1 MRSQNKNART
11 ALVTGDARHQPRFAS
26 LSCALIVAV
35 AYAGTMIAVAAHLPR
50 EAFEPLSDVFILSI
64 GLIGVWRYG
73 WWLTHFV
80 RSAIYRRFHFPR
92 LRRAA
97 DALAR
102 KGHGPG
108 HIFVLSTSYRMAPQV
123 TYAVYDAVIANALDY
138 GVPTTVFAS
147 VSDRSDVD
155 VLRQVMAARGHPSL
169 VEIRYMFQR
178 GDGKRSAMAEVLR
191 AIARIGVGPDDLVV
205 FMDGDIRLP
214 ASTFRRSMPFFFL
227 EDDLGAV
234 TTDNGAI
241 VDGGNFTREWY
252 DLRYAQR
259 HMLMSSTAL
268 SRRVL
273 VLTGRYSVVR
283 AGLCTSKDFIA
294 RVERDHIEHR
304 RFGTVTFLS
313 GDDKSTWFCL
323 LEWGWA
329 MRYLP
334 DVKVFG
340 FEQLTDPVRFFSSTT
355 DLMRRWFG
363 NMFRT
368 SGRAIRLGPRRMGLF
383 TWWCL
388 VDQRLSVWTTLVG
401 PTIAV
406 ALTVFVRPS
415 FGIAYLL
422 WVMATRLLASL
433 LLALGRGRF
442 SPLWPLLLYY
452 NQVAGAAL
460 KSHVSFHFDRQR
472 WTRQD
477 ISGAQISDPRIA
489 RQVLRESTALHAAA
503 VLLLV
508 SAATFAS
515 GALTVPE
522 LGIWA
527 RAMAE
532 SGQTAE
538 DERLRTAFQ
547 EAGRGASL
555 RLRSDAEPVRWH
567 TLESQAPA
575 PRSGAGL
582 RAAHI
587 AFAGMPAER
596 FDAAGGARAGQDTA
610 LHFGSWPLACRLGD
624 RVTPEHTSPRPSA
637 LSAGGLQ

>member
-1 MRSQNKNART
+1 MGAQNRKLRT
-11 ALVTGDARHQPRFAS
+11 LPVTDDARFQPSFAS
-26 LSCALIVAV
+26 PSCALIVAF
-35 AYAGTMIAVAAHLPR
+35 AYAFTMIVTAAHLPR

-64 GLIGVWRYG
+64 GLIGVWRYS

-80 RSAIYRRFHFPR
+80 RSVIYRRFHFPR

-97 DALAR
+97 DAVAR
-102 KGHGPG
+102 KGYKPG
-108 HIFVLSTSYRMAPQV
+108 HVFVLSTSYRMAPQV

-155 VLRQVMAARGHPSL
+155 VLQQVMAARGHPSQ
-169 VEIRYMFQR
+169 VEMRYMFQR
-178 GDGKRSAMAEVLR
+178 GDGKRSAMAEILR

-227 EDDLGAV
+227 EDDLGAL
-234 TTDNGAI
+234 TTDNGAL
-241 VDGGNFTREWY
+241 VDGGDFTREWY

-259 HMLMSSTAL
+259 HMLMSSTGL

-273 VLTGRYSVVR
+273 VLTGRYSLVR
-283 AGLCTSKDFIA
+283 ADLCTSKDFIA
-294 RVERDHIEHR
+294 RVERDHIEHK

-329 MRYLP
+329 MRYVP

-340 FEQLTDPVRFFSSTT
+340 FERLTNPDRFFSSTL

-401 PTIAV
+401 PTVAI
-406 ALTVFVRPS
+406 ALTIFVRPS
-415 FGIAYLL
+415 FGLAYLL
-422 WVMATRLLASL
+422 WIMSTRLLASL
-433 LLALGRGRF
+433 LLGLGRGRF

-472 WTRQD
+472 WTRQN
-477 ISGAQISDPRIA
+477 ISGAQIRDPRIA
-489 RQVLRESTALHAAA
+489 RRVLRESTAMHAAA

-515 GALTVPE
+515 GALQVPDF
-522 LGIWA
+522 GIWA
-527 RAMAE
+527 RSLAA
-532 SGQTAE
+532 GGAHAN
-538 DERLRTAFQ
+538 DNRLRTAFHAPGRRDAALPRD
-547 EAGRGASL
+547 EAQ
-555 RLRSDAEPVRWH
+555 PVWH

-575 PRSGAGL
+575 SASAASVLAG
-582 RAAHI
+582 RTAR
-587 AFAGMPAER
+587 AGMAAAR
-596 FDAAGGARAGQDTA
+596 FGASASARAGQDAA
-610 LHFGSWPLACRLGD
+610 LHCGSGPLACRLGD
-624 RVTPEHTSPRPSA
+624 RVELEHMSLSPAARPT
-637 LSAGGLQ
+637 GGLQ